1 MIPTLRTRLAS
12 AAAAL
17 LLGATLIAVPGCK
30 TDTDG
35 VKSNYMQQYA
45 DVIGSTEDVVNAAQD
60 VLVDYNL
67 SDITGK
73 STKLDGEARGI
84 MADGTK
90 VWVTATHKSDTTSEV
105 TVQVGKMGDNDMGQ
119 KILADIKSQ
128 LAEQNQ

>member
-1 MIPTLRTRLAS
+1 MIPALRTRLAS

-17 LLGATLIAVPGCK
+17 LLGAALIAVPGCK

-35 VKSNYMQQYA
+35 VKSNYMQQYG
-45 DVIGSTEDVVNAAQD
+45 DVIGSTEEVVNAAQD
-60 VLVDYNL
+60 VLGEYNL

-73 STKLDGEARGI
+73 SDKLTGEARGI

-90 VWVTATHKSDTTSEV
+90 VWVSAAHKTDTTTEV
-105 TVQVGKMGDNDMGQ
+105 TVQVGKMGDNELGQ
-119 KILADIKSQ
+119 KILADITEQ